1 MIRLLASVV
10 LIVTSAGAGV
20 GDSSGSSTGLS
31 DPSPRAGR
39 RVLIVPFENARHEPR
54 VQWLSEAAA
63 VLLSDELAARGLDAI
78 SRAERA
84 RAFDDLHLPAS
95 ASLSRAT
102 VIKIG
107 QLVSATEVIV
117 GSFDVDGSTLAIRP
131 TSSIDVGRL
140 DPNVTDRASLT
151 DLFGVFSRLA
161 GRLAPDSRPGAAGPA
176 HPSLDAFE
184 NYVKGLIAE
193 RPATQAT
200 FLEMAVRQQPS
211 YDQARIALWD
221 VRTDQADYAAALAA
235 VRAVP
240 AASPLAPQAHFL
252 AALSLLD
259 LKRLDE
265 AFDAFKALVGGK
277 PGAGGQP
284 SSAAVFNNLGIVQLR
299 RGGTPQTGSATY
311 YLTKAAE
318 LEPADPDYLFN
329 LGYAYALE
337 HNAGATVYWL
347 REAVRR
353 NPADAD
359 AHYVL
364 GSVLLSSGSPV
375 EGAREREL
383 ARQLASRY
391 EQQMERRTGPE
402 VPKGLERVRVD
413 SDPAPTAGAEQALAS
428 SAQRDQ
434 REQAAFH
441 LERARRLFDRED
453 DREAM
458 TELNRAAYLSPYEA
472 KAHLLI
478 RRIHLRAGP
487 PTDAVAAPE
496 ISVWSETRR
505 PRASRRGRLPQAAA
519 ARRCEGGLVRALALD
534 PASADAKEDAGDD
547 QVEV

>member
-20 GDSSGSSTGLS
+20 GEPSGSSTRLS
-31 DPSPRAGR
+31 DRSPRAGR

-117 GSFDVDGSTLAIRP
+117 GSFDVDGSTLAISTHIIR
-131 TSSIDVGRL
+131 IDVGRL
-140 DPNVTDRASLT
+140 DPTVTDRASLT

-284 SSAAVFNNLGIVQLR
+284 ASAAVFNNLGIVQLR

-441 LERARRLFDRED
+441 LERARRLFDRDE

-458 TELNRAAYLSPYEA
+458 TELKRAVYLSPYEA

-478 RRIHLRAGP
+478 GRIHLRAGRP
-487 PTDAVAAPE
+487 KEAVDALE
-496 ISVWSETRR
+496 ISVWSED
-505 PRASRRGRLPQAAA
+505 SAA
-519 ARRCEGGLVRALALD
+519 ARIALADAYLKLQQPDAAKTELVRALALD
-534 PASADAKEDAGDD
+534 PASAAAKKMLETIK
-547 QVEV
+547 